1 MKYQKH
7 AKAWIN
13 LENKLSKRGQTQEAM
28 YCMIPFV

>member
-7 AKAWIN
+7 TKAWMN
-13 LENKLSKRGQTQEAM
+13 LENKLRGQTQEAM